1 VGGASDVPGGGGRLS
16 RKHSVGIH
24 DTLARA
30 SISFGQ
36 GHNKVEVR
44 LSQ

>member
-1 VGGASDVPGGGGRLS
+1 VGGASDLPGGGGRLS
-16 RKHSVGIH
+16 RKHSIGFQ
-24 DTLARA
+24 DSLARA
-30 SISFGQ
+30 SLTFGQ